1 MRQKISCSKG
11 MAAIKQMTAEST
23 TGKSA
28 QNEVKPDMIIKKR
41 RKKRAKRPAKE
52 PPVESLPLHQPID
65 SQVLADLAIKIIHLK
80 HGSGTAAEVQRI
92 RWNDAGLHDALDDA
106 RRFLLAAKGMIDEDV
121 HAYRLFA
128 PDDGL
133 MSYEEIA
140 QRFSLRQWSLMTSRN
155 KVEKIILELVV
166 SAEKEVQKER
176 EKYEALAS
184 VRHRYAGGVYG
195 LADRVRERI
204 RAMVG
209 DFELEVLFS
218 NPDHVADAMG
228 QFFLRLMGSDI
239 TGDWERDLSE
249 EFATVAGFNSFIEY
263 VCGGMNYEQFIP
275 KDQKGSRIRMDNERM
290 ACLEFFLVNGDSCA
304 TPDYKA
310 KGKDLDT
317 LMGFIRDRP
326 EVPDPMV
333 RNLENYLTEL
343 RKTPPN
349 SEAIEESAKI
359 AREGLKKFRECIYF
373 EQVVKAQGLRKLITE
388 LGSRSNALLPSE
400 QFPAEKIER
409 LHTCLKQ
416 TVESVRNLNFEPNEI
431 RALLNRLREDLAQ
444 TSLLEVTKVQ
454 ANSFRGSI
462 AEEMSR
468 VAEGLERGLQ
478 TERHLPLDM
487 ELSLEKLI
495 FELRS
500 HKGARKCRPYELFL
514 FAAQNR
520 LCREELIR
528 KRSTLVP
535 GVVTGPSHSHS
546 LPILTCHRGAEI
558 AMGVGEPG

>member
-11 MAAIKQMTAEST
+11 MAAKKQMTAEST

-28 QNEVKPDMIIKKR
+28 QNEVKPEMVIKKR
-41 RKKRAKRPAKE
+41 PKKRANRPAKE

-80 HGSGTAAEVQRI
+80 HGSGTTAEVQPI

-155 KVEKIILELVV
+155 QVEKIILGLVV

-176 EKYEALAS
+176 EKYEALVS
-184 VRHRYAGGVYG
+184 VRHRYAGGVHG
-195 LADRVRERI
+195 LVDRVKERI

-263 VCGGMNYEQFIP
+263 VCGGMTYEQFIP
-275 KDQKGSRIRMDNERM
+275 KDQKGSRIRMDNERL
-290 ACLEFFLVNGDSCA
+290 ACLEFFLESVDAWVAS
-304 TPDYKA
+304 DYKA
-310 KGKDLDT
+310 KAKDLDT
-317 LMGFIRDRP
+317 LMGFIRDRN
-326 EVPDPMV
+326 EVPDSV
-333 RNLENYLTEL
+333 VGNLENCLNEL

-349 SEAIEESAKI
+349 SKSVTHLAKS
-359 AREGLKKFRECIYF
+359 AREGLWKFCDRMYLFRVI
-373 EQVVKAQGLRKLITE
+373 KAQGWGNLMAE
-388 LGSRSNALLPSE
+388 LGSGSGSLCPSE
-400 QFPAEKIER
+400 HLPAEKIEE
-409 LHTCLKQ
+409 L
-416 TVESVRNLNFEPNEI
+416 RNLLEQTAESFQNLEFDPAEMRTKLNEI
-431 RALLNRLREDLAQ
+431 CEHFLDRSLQKAGNV
-444 TSLLEVTKVQ
+444 TSSHFSGT
-454 ANSFRGSI
+454 I
-462 AEEMSR
+462 AKEMSR
-468 VAEGLERGLQ
+468 VAEGLKRGLQ
-478 TERHLPLDM
+478 TERILQSDPELALDCLIS
-487 ELSLEKLI
+487 ELKP
-495 FELRS
+495 
-500 HKGARKCRPYELFL
+500 HKGARRCRPYELFL
-514 FAAQNR
+514 FAAQNKLYR
-520 LCREELIR
+520 QELIR
-528 KRSTLVP
+528 KRSSLVP
-535 GVVTGPSHSHS
+535 GVVTGPTRAPS
-546 LPILTCHRGAEI
+546 LPILTCHKGAEI
-558 AMGVGEPG
+558 AMGIEEPG